1 MSTSPPPPPRL
12 QSGRLGHCIQS
23 SVFEKSAAPVARVR
37 ALKHSE
43 RWTAEGQ
50 GELKC
55 RPLCNLS
62 STTFSSFFLLI
73 LYTFVKRCFNWHKEK
88 KLSGYLSACSCSM
101 SSGLIF
107 SPMFLSVIL
116 LLCVF
121 TSWSLSFFW
130 ASVSLCLLVSLSSS
144 SLPASPSAQRHP
156 IPHWLPVLCCVLSL
170 SSLSSYLHL
179 PVVGPSPDLSL
190 SAALSSALT
199 SKVLYVCF
207 VNYEIKIST
216 KQYSFSL
223 ENKTV
228 KVHQKTGTFSTNQK
242 IVVVLRYL

>member
-1 MSTSPPPPPRL
+1 
-12 QSGRLGHCIQS
+12 
-23 SVFEKSAAPVARVR
+23 
-37 ALKHSE
+37 
-43 RWTAEGQ
+43 
-50 GELKC
+50 
-55 RPLCNLS
+55 
-62 STTFSSFFLLI
+62 
-73 LYTFVKRCFNWHKEK
+73 
-88 KLSGYLSACSCSM
+88 M

-107 SPMFLSVIL
+107 SPMFLSVIP

-121 TSWSLSFFW
+121 ASWSLSFFW
-130 ASVSLCLLVSLSSS
+130 ASVSLCLFVSLSSS

-156 IPHWLPVLCCVLSL
+156 IPHWLPVLCCVFPL